1 MENNRR
7 PPVPTVADVLQA
19 AWRAGPPESV
29 DTSASSNE
37 LWSLRATKRRIESSS
52 QHYRQQRAHSEELIN
67 YLNLK
72 LGRLYSAEEILSR
85 QQTSHIE
92 QRQAE
97 RCTTDAELW
106 EKYYK
111 SLRRCTRGL
120 IGIRRL
126 IEQELLYRQKA
137 EGHLQRMDRYI
148 ELSDL
153 EVAELDKQ
161 IEAMGSYG
169 DD

>member
-1 MENNRR
+1 
-7 PPVPTVADVLQA
+7 
-19 AWRAGPPESV
+19 
-29 DTSASSNE
+29 
-37 LWSLRATKRRIESSS
+37 
-52 QHYRQQRAHSEELIN
+52 
-67 YLNLK
+67 
-72 LGRLYSAEEILSR
+72 LSR